1 MSAPNRRL
9 FLGGSDAP
17 KVLGVSDWGTPL
29 DLWSEKTGRKVVE
42 IDEARQKRFARGH
55 KLEPFIREM
64 TIEKL
69 RELGHDVKLVGKNRR
84 HTDPSLRFLRAEIDF
99 ELELDGV
106 LTNVDAKSVGGTARA
121 KWGTEGTDE
130 IPIDYLA
137 QFMHG
142 LGVTGRQTC
151 IAAALRSFDDVELFY
166 VQRDEETIEAMR
178 SKMSTFWREHVKK
191 EVPPD
196 PITFADV
203 RELFPKSTPRGVEAS
218 GEVIKHN
225 VQNGHSAPLRD
236 DLDALTAA
244 IKVIGA
250 AVDRIQETAAGTASD
265 IRGIRRDVGRNA
277 DATIATGK
285 MLSEHERRLDAAA
298 ERLGEVEQLQSVL
311 MQRQRDQY

>member
-1 MSAPNRRL
+1 MSAPNRKL

-29 DLWSEKTGRKVVE
+29 DLWREKTGRKVVE

-178 SKMSTFWREHVKK
+178 SKMSLFWLEHVKK

-203 RELFPKSTPRGVEAS
+203 RELFPKSTPRGVEATD
-218 GEVIKHN
+218 EVI
-225 VQNGHSAPLRD
+225 AYIDEWRD
-236 DLDALTAA
+236 VRERLKRLEARELALKYEIARFM
-244 IKVIGA
+244 GDA
-250 AVDRIQETAAGTASD
+250 AVITKGPRDLVSWEEEGRQQIDFSEFRRKHPDWAALFTKTHTS
-265 IRGIRRDVGRNA
+265 RVLRLKSRNSR
-277 DATIATGK
+277 T
-285 MLSEHERRLDAAA
+285 
-298 ERLGEVEQLQSVL
+298 
-311 MQRQRDQY
+311 

>member
-17 KVLGVSDWGTPL
+17 KVLGVSEWGTPL
-29 DLWSEKTGRKVVE
+29 DLWREKTGRKVVE

-84 HTDPSLRFLRAEIDF
+84 HTDTSLRFLRAEIDF
-99 ELELDGV
+99 EIELDGV

-130 IPIDYLA
+130 IPLDYLA

-166 VQRDEETIEAMR
+166 VQRDDETIEAMR
-178 SKMSTFWREHVKK
+178 SKMSLFWLEHVKK
-191 EVPPD
+191 GTPPD

-203 RELFPKSTPRGVEAS
+203 RELFPKSTPNS
-218 GEVIKHN
+218 I
-225 VQNGHSAPLRD
+225 SATDEIVAYVDELRALRQRMK
-236 DLDALTAA
+236 DLKAREDALRFEIARFMGPHAA
-244 IKVIGA
+244 IAKGPRDLVTWEEEGREIFDLEAFRRSHPDWA
-250 AVDRIQETAAGTASD
+250 ALFTKTHTSRVLRLKS
-265 IRGIRRDVGRNA
+265 RNSRA
-277 DATIATGK
+277 
-285 MLSEHERRLDAAA
+285 
-298 ERLGEVEQLQSVL
+298 
-311 MQRQRDQY
+311 